1 MAEPPHFAEGHEHTE
16 DCALLYVEWKRYH
29 AVVLDMSGRFTR
41 QDILAARREREK
53 FERQLQLVGCSGERM
68 RRIERDR
75 EIAEH
80 GRPLL
85 G

>member
-1 MAEPPHFAEGHEHTE
+1 MAELQAFAEGHEHTA
-16 DCALLYVEWKRYH
+16 DCAVLYAEWKRHH
-29 AVVLDMSGRFTR
+29 AVLMDLHGRFSR
-41 QDILAARREREK
+41 QDVLAARREREK
-53 FERQLQLVGCSGERM
+53 FEHQLRLLGCSGERL
-68 RRIERDR
+68 RRIERDQ

>member
-1 MAEPPHFAEGHEHTE
+1 VAELQPFAEGHEHTE
-16 DCALLYVEWKRYH
+16 DCARLYAEWKRYH
-29 AVVLDMSGRFTR
+29 AVVMDAGGRFTR
-41 QDILAARREREK
+41 QDVLAARHEREK
-53 FERQLQLVGCSGERM
+53 YERQLRLLGCSGERL

-80 GRPLL
+80 GHPLP

>member
-1 MAEPPHFAEGHEHTE
+1 MAEPPQFAEGHEHSE
-16 DCALLYVEWKRYH
+16 ECAVLYAEWKRQH
-29 AVVLDMSGRFTR
+29 AVLMDLHGRFSR
-41 QDILAARREREK
+41 QDVLAAHRERDK
-53 FERQLQLVGCSGERM
+53 FEHQLRLLGCSGEGL

>member
-1 MAEPPHFAEGHEHTE
+1 MAELQPFAEGHEHSE
-16 DCALLYVEWKRYH
+16 DCARLYAEWKRQH
-29 AVVLDMSGRFTR
+29 AVVMDLSGRFTR

-53 FERQLQLVGCSGERM
+53 FEHQLRLLGCSGERL

-80 GRPLL
+80 GHPLL
-85 G
+85 E

>member
-1 MAEPPHFAEGHEHTE
+1 MAELPTFAEGHEHSE
-16 DCALLYVEWKRYH
+16 DCAALYLEWKRQH
-29 AVVLDMSGRFTR
+29 AVLMDLHGRFSR
-41 QDILAARREREK
+41 QDVLAARREREK
-53 FERQLQLVGCSGERM
+53 FEHQLRLLGCSGEAL

>member
-1 MAEPPHFAEGHEHTE
+1 MAGVPTFAEGHEHTE
-16 DCALLYVEWKRYH
+16 ECAQLYAEWKRYH
-29 AVVLDMSGRFTR
+29 AVVQDMAGRFSR
-41 QDILAARREREK
+41 QDVLNARREREL
-53 FERQLQLVGCSGERM
+53 FERQLRAIGCSGEAL

-85 G
+85 